1 MHTKSAQSVNQKIEV
16 YLKLAF
22 QLYSF
27 QWDILIL
34 TSGNTYL
41 QKWGDVQ
48 QLFGPHNL
56 VKME

>member
-16 YLKLAF
+16 YLKVAF

-27 QWDILIL
+27 QWNILIL
-34 TSGNTYL
+34 KNGNTYL
-41 QKWGDVQ
+41 QKWGGVQ
-48 QLFGPHNL
+48 QLFGAHNL